1 MQNVIAPP
9 KQKSKSVQKGKL
21 DSQNAT
27 PATDDDTKEGDSAP
41 NAGTKREKL
50 PSMDETAV
58 ENGSAHDNKSEDG
71 SAKSAP
77 NSPFAPKSAPN
88 SPFENKSAPSSPFA
102 SSVIGS
108 PKEYMDSNFG
118 KTAGFDASP
127 RDKDALRYCQQSFS
141 LSVAVK
147 KFCPSEICMP

>member
-9 KQKSKSVQKGKL
+9 KQKTKLVQKEKGSAI
-21 DSQNAT
+21 DSQKVT
-27 PATDDDTKEGDSAP
+27 PARDADTKEGGSAP
-41 NAGTKREKL
+41 DVDTKGEKS

-77 NSPFAPKSAPN
+77 NSPFA
-88 SPFENKSAPSSPFA
+88 SSI
-102 SSVIGS
+102 IGS
-108 PKEYMDSNFG
+108 PKDYTDSNFG
-118 KTAGFDASP
+118 KAGFDASP

-141 LSVAVK
+141 ERRGRVYEVLS
-147 KFCPSEICMP
+147 F